1 LRLGVFASDFG
12 FDMSLSVYFAGE
24 LFNAKHLSGNAGLA
38 AAIDRR
44 SSGRLA
50 CVLPQTLESRE
61 EGAHFI
67 RDEDLEHLISS
78 DVAIFNFDGSE
89 IDSGTVVEFMV
100 AKFADIPAL
109 LLRTDFRRG
118 GDQGQDPWN
127 LMLSFYPRT
136 KTCCLD
142 SMALYKTALAQG
154 LDPSGAADWMLDQ
167 IASQVVPELEA
178 LAQTKP
184 ILPSELANSVHDWLV
199 RFPGFRS
206 PESMTRIRQVLARKS
221 A

>member
-1 LRLGVFASDFG
+1 
-12 FDMSLSVYFAGE
+12 MSLSVYFAGE

-38 AAIDRR
+38 AAIERR
-44 SSGRLA
+44 SSRQFV

-78 DVAIFNFDGSE
+78 DIAIFNFDGSE

-154 LDPSGAADWMLDQ
+154 LDPSAAADSMLHQ
-167 IASQVVPELEA
+167 IAAHVVKKLEE
-178 LAQTKP
+178 LAQLKP
-184 ILPSELANSVHDWLV
+184 ILPSALTSSVHDWLLQ
-199 RFPGFRS
+199 FPGFQS
-206 PESMTRIRQVLARKS
+206 PESITRIRQALSRKS
-221 A
+221 P

>member
-1 LRLGVFASDFG
+1 
-12 FDMSLSVYFAGE
+12 MSLSVYFAGE

-38 AAIDRR
+38 AAIQHK
-44 SSGRLA
+44 SGGRIS

-61 EGAHFI
+61 EGPHFI

-78 DVAIFNFDGSE
+78 DAALFNFDGSE
-89 IDSGTVVEFMV
+89 IDSGTVVEFIV
-100 AKFADIPAL
+100 AKFADIPSL

-136 KTCCLD
+136 ENCCLN
-142 SMALYKTALAQG
+142 SMAFYKTALAQG
-154 LDPSGAADWMLDQ
+154 LDPVKAANRMLDQ
-167 IASQVVPELEA
+167 IAELVAPKLEA

-184 ILPSELANSVHDWLV
+184 ILPPHLANPVHDWLI

-206 PESMTRIRQVLARKS
+206 PESMTRIQQALTRKS
-221 A
+221 S

>member
-1 LRLGVFASDFG
+1 
-12 FDMSLSVYFAGE
+12 MSLSVYFAGE

-38 AAIDRR
+38 AAIQHK
-44 SSGRLA
+44 SGGRLN

-78 DVAIFNFDGSE
+78 DIALFNFDGSE

-136 KTCCLD
+136 ETCCLD

-154 LDPSGAADWMLDQ
+154 LNPVGAVDSMLDQ
-167 IASQVVPELEA
+167 IAALVVPKLET
-178 LAQTKP
+178 LAQTRP
-184 ILPSELANSVHDWLV
+184 ILPPDLANPVHDWLV

-206 PESMTRIRQVLARKS
+206 PESVTRIRQALTRKS
-221 A
+221 S

>member
-1 LRLGVFASDFG
+1 MFSI
-12 FDMSLSVYFAGE
+12 YFAGE
-24 LFNAKHLSGNAGLA
+24 LFNAKHLIGNSALA
-38 AAIDRR
+38 AAIERQSKGEFICR
-44 SSGRLA
+44 
-50 CVLPQTLESRE
+50 LPQALEQRSNSARQIRDQDLESLVDCD
-61 EGAHFI
+61 I
-67 RDEDLEHLISS
+67 
-78 DVAIFNFDGSE
+78 AIFNFDGSE

-100 AKFADIPAL
+100 AKFADIPSV

-136 KTCCLD
+136 ETCCLD

-154 LDPSGAADWMLDQ
+154 LDPVGAADSMLDQ
-167 IASQVVPELEA
+167 IAALVVPKLEA

-184 ILPSELANSVHDWLV
+184 ILPPDLASPVHDWLV

-206 PESMTRIRQVLARKS
+206 LESVTRIRQALTRKS
-221 A
+221 S

>member
-1 LRLGVFASDFG
+1 
-12 FDMSLSVYFAGE
+12 MSLSVYFAGE
-24 LFNAKHLSGNAGLA
+24 LFNAKHLSGNAALA
-38 AAIDRR
+38 AAIQRK
-44 SSGRLA
+44 SGGRIR

-78 DVAIFNFDGSE
+78 DLALFNFDGSE

-100 AKFADIPAL
+100 AKFADIPSV

-136 KTCCLD
+136 ETCCLD
-142 SMALYKTALAQG
+142 SMAFYKTALTEG
-154 LDPSGAADWMLDQ
+154 LDPVAAADRMLDQ
-167 IASQVVPELEA
+167 IAELVVPKLEA

-184 ILPSELANSVHDWLV
+184 ILAPDLASPVHDWLV

-206 PESMTRIRQVLARKS
+206 PESMARIRQALTRKS
-221 A
+221 P

>member
-1 LRLGVFASDFG
+1 
-12 FDMSLSVYFAGE
+12 MSMSVYFAGE
-24 LFNAKHLSGNAGLA
+24 LFNAKHLTGNAGLA
-38 AAIDRR
+38 AAIQRH
-44 SSGRLA
+44 SNGRFV
-50 CVLPQTLESRE
+50 CDLPQTLESRA

-78 DVAIFNFDGSE
+78 DIAIFNFDGSE
-89 IDSGTVVEFMV
+89 IDSGTVAEFIV

-142 SMALYKTALAQG
+142 SMALYKTALSGG
-154 LDPSGAADWMLDQ
+154 LDPAAAAGQMLNQ
-167 IASQVVPELEA
+167 IAAQVIPELEA

-184 ILPSELANSVHDWLV
+184 ILPSELSNSVHDWLV
-199 RFPGFRS
+199 QFPGFQS
-206 PESMTRIRQVLARKS
+206 PESMTRIRQALHQKRS
-221 A
+221 

>member
-1 LRLGVFASDFG
+1 
-12 FDMSLSVYFAGE
+12 MSLSVYFAGE
-24 LFNAKHLSGNAGLA
+24 LFNAKHLSGNAALA
-38 AAIDRR
+38 AAIQRK
-44 SSGRLA
+44 SGGQIN

-78 DVAIFNFDGSE
+78 DLALFNFDGSE
-89 IDSGTVVEFMV
+89 IDSGTVVELMV

-136 KTCCLD
+136 ETCCLD
-142 SMALYKTALAQG
+142 SMALYKTALAEG
-154 LDPSGAADWMLDQ
+154 LDPVGAGNSMLDQ
-167 IASQVVPELEA
+167 IAALVVPKLEA

-184 ILPSELANSVHDWLV
+184 ILPPSLANPVHDWLV

-206 PESMTRIRQVLARKS
+206 PESMTRIRGALTRKS
-221 A
+221 S

>member
-1 LRLGVFASDFG
+1 
-12 FDMSLSVYFAGE
+12 MSLSVYFAGE
-24 LFNAKHLSGNAGLA
+24 LFNAKHLSGNAALA
-38 AAIDRR
+38 AAIQRK
-44 SSGRLA
+44 SGGQIR

-78 DVAIFNFDGSE
+78 DLALFNFDGSE

-100 AKFADIPAL
+100 AKFADIPSI

-136 KTCCLD
+136 ETCCLD
-142 SMALYKTALAQG
+142 SMAFYKSALTAG
-154 LDPSGAADWMLDQ
+154 LDPVAAADRMLDQ
-167 IASQVVPELEA
+167 IAALIVPKLEA

-184 ILPSELANSVHDWLV
+184 ILPPDLAISLHDWLV

-206 PESMTRIRQVLARKS
+206 PESMTRIRQALTRKS
-221 A
+221 S

>member
-1 LRLGVFASDFG
+1 
-12 FDMSLSVYFAGE
+12 MSSVYFAGE
-24 LFNAKHLSGNAGLA
+24 LFSTKHLVGNAALA
-38 AAIDRR
+38 DAIANV
-44 SSGRLA
+44 SNLNFT
-50 CVLPQTLESRE
+50 CVLPQMLEERE
-61 EGAHFI
+61 MSARDI
-67 RDEDLEHLISS
+67 RDNDIVTLIGCDLAL
-78 DVAIFNFDGSE
+78 FNFDGPE
-89 IDSGTVVEFMV
+89 LDSGTVSEFMF

>member
-1 LRLGVFASDFG
+1 
-12 FDMSLSVYFAGE
+12 MSLSVYFAGE
-24 LFNAKHLSGNAGLA
+24 LFNAKHLAGNAGLA
-38 AAIDRR
+38 AAIHRR
-44 SSGRLA
+44 SSGQLV

-78 DVAIFNFDGSE
+78 DIAIFNFDGSE

-100 AKFADIPAL
+100 AKFADTPAL

-184 ILPSELANSVHDWLV
+184 ILPPDLANSVHDWLV
-199 RFPGFRS
+199 QFPGFRS

>member
-1 LRLGVFASDFG
+1 
-12 FDMSLSVYFAGE
+12 MSLSVYFAGE
-24 LFNAKHLSGNAGLA
+24 LFNAKHLAGNAGLA
-38 AAIDRR
+38 AVIQRR
-44 SSGRLA
+44 SNGQFV
-50 CVLPQTLESRE
+50 CVLPQTMESRE

-67 RDEDLEHLISS
+67 RDEDLEHLICS
-78 DVAIFNFDGSE
+78 DIAIFNFDGSE
-89 IDSGTVVEFMV
+89 IDSGTVVEFLV

-154 LDPSGAADWMLDQ
+154 LDPSSAADWMLDQ
-167 IASQVVPELEA
+167 IATQVVRELEQ
-178 LAQTKP
+178 LVQLKP
-184 ILPSELANSVHDWLV
+184 ILTSELTNPVHDWLV
-199 RFPGFRS
+199 QFPGFRS
-206 PESMTRIRQVLARKS
+206 PESITRIRQALARKS
-221 A
+221 S

>member
-1 LRLGVFASDFG
+1 
-12 FDMSLSVYFAGE
+12 MSLSVYFAGE
-24 LFNAKHLSGNAGLA
+24 LFNAKHLAGNAGLA
-38 AAIDRR
+38 AAIERR
-44 SSGRLA
+44 SSGKFN

-67 RDEDLEHLISS
+67 RDEDLEHLISA
-78 DVAIFNFDGSE
+78 DIAIFNFDGSE

-136 KTCCLD
+136 KTCFLD
-142 SMALYKTALAQG
+142 SMALYKAALAQG
-154 LDPSGAADWMLDQ
+154 LDPAAAAARMLDE
-167 IASQVVPELEA
+167 IAAHVVKELEE
-178 LAQTKP
+178 LAQLKP
-184 ILPSELANSVHDWLV
+184 ILPSQLTSSVHDWLV
-199 RFPGFRS
+199 QFPGFRS
-206 PESMTRIRQVLARKS
+206 PDSITRLRQTLARKS
-221 A
+221 T

>member
-1 LRLGVFASDFG
+1 
-12 FDMSLSVYFAGE
+12 MSLSVYFAGE
-24 LFNAKHLSGNAGLA
+24 LFNAKHLVGNAGLA
-38 AAIDRR
+38 AAIQRR
-44 SSGRLA
+44 SNGQFVCL
-50 CVLPQTLESRE
+50 LPQTLESRE

-78 DVAIFNFDGSE
+78 DIAIFNFDGSE

-142 SMALYKTALAQG
+142 SMALYKAALAQG
-154 LDPSGAADWMLDQ
+154 LDPAAAADRMLDT
-167 IASQVVPELEA
+167 IAARTVPDLEA
-178 LAQTKP
+178 LVQTKP
-184 ILPSELANSVHDWLV
+184 ILPPELTDSVHDWLV
-199 RFPGFRS
+199 QFPGFRS
-206 PESMTRIRQVLARKS
+206 PDPITRIRQALARKS
-221 A
+221 S

>member
-1 LRLGVFASDFG
+1 
-12 FDMSLSVYFAGE
+12 MSLSVYFAGE

-38 AAIDRR
+38 TAIQRC
-44 SSGRLA
+44 SSGKFA

-67 RDEDLEHLISS
+67 RDEDLEHLICS
-78 DVAIFNFDGSE
+78 DIAIFNFDGSE

-118 GDQGQDPWN
+118 GDQGNDPWN

-136 KTCCLD
+136 KICCVD
-142 SMALYKTALAQG
+142 SMALYKTALSQG
-154 LDPSGAADWMLDQ
+154 LDPSGAADWMLNQ
-167 IASQVVPELEA
+167 IAAQIVKELEEV
-178 LAQTKP
+178 AQLKP
-184 ILPSELANSVHDWLV
+184 ILPSELTNSVHDWLV
-199 RFPGFRS
+199 QFPGFRS
-206 PESMTRIRQVLARKS
+206 QESITRIRQALARRS
-221 A
+221 S

>member
-1 LRLGVFASDFG
+1 
-12 FDMSLSVYFAGE
+12 MSLSVYFAGE
-24 LFNAKHLSGNAGLA
+24 LFNAKHLLGNAGLA
-38 AAIDRR
+38 AAIQRR
-44 SSGRLA
+44 SNRQFV
-50 CVLPQTLESRE
+50 CVLPQTMESRE

-67 RDEDLEHLISS
+67 RDEDLEHLICS
-78 DVAIFNFDGSE
+78 DLSIFNFDGSE
-89 IDSGTVVEFMV
+89 IDSGTVVEFLV

-154 LDPSGAADWMLDQ
+154 QDPSSAADWMLDQ
-167 IASQVVPELEA
+167 IAAQVVKELEQ
-178 LAQTKP
+178 LVQLKP
-184 ILPSELANSVHDWLV
+184 ILPSKLTNSVHDWLV
-199 RFPGFRS
+199 QFPGFRS
-206 PESMTRIRQVLARKS
+206 PESITRIRQALARKPS
-221 A
+221 

>member
-1 LRLGVFASDFG
+1 
-12 FDMSLSVYFAGE
+12 MSLSVYFAGE

-38 AAIDRR
+38 AAIQRHSR
-44 SSGRLA
+44 SRII
-50 CVLPQTLESRE
+50 CVLPQTLESRG

-67 RDEDLEHLISS
+67 RDEDLEHLITS
-78 DVAIFNFDGSE
+78 DLALFNFDGSE

-136 KTCCLD
+136 QTCCLD
-142 SMALYKTALAQG
+142 SMAFYKEALAQG
-154 LDPSGAADWMLDQ
+154 FDPAAAADRMLEQ
-167 IASQVVPELEA
+167 IAAQVVQELDV

-184 ILPSELANSVHDWLV
+184 ILPSELCNSVYDWLV
-199 RFPGFRS
+199 RFPGFGS
-206 PESMTRIRQVLARKS
+206 PESVTRIRQALARKS
-221 A
+221 S

>member
-1 LRLGVFASDFG
+1 
-12 FDMSLSVYFAGE
+12 MSLSVYFAGE
-24 LFNAKHLSGNAGLA
+24 LFNAKHLAGNAGLA
-38 AAIDRR
+38 AAIQRR
-44 SSGRLA
+44 SNGQFV
-50 CVLPQTLESRE
+50 CVLPQTMESRE

-67 RDEDLEHLISS
+67 RDEDLEHLIRS
-78 DVAIFNFDGSE
+78 DIAIFNFDGSE

-154 LDPSGAADWMLDQ
+154 LDPSNAADSMLDQ
-167 IASQVVPELEA
+167 IAVEVVKELQQ
-178 LAQTKP
+178 LAQSRP
-184 ILPSELANSVHDWLV
+184 MLPSELTNSVHDWLV
-199 RFPGFRS
+199 QFPGFRS
-206 PESMTRIRQVLARKS
+206 AESIARIRQALARKS
-221 A
+221 S

>member
-1 LRLGVFASDFG
+1 
-12 FDMSLSVYFAGE
+12 MSLSVYFAGE
-24 LFNAKHLSGNAGLA
+24 LFNAKHLSGNAALA
-38 AAIDRR
+38 AAIQRQ
-44 SSGRLA
+44 SGGRIR

-78 DVAIFNFDGSE
+78 DLALFNFDGSE

-100 AKFADIPAL
+100 AKFADIPSV

-136 KTCCLD
+136 ETCCLD
-142 SMALYKTALAQG
+142 SMAFYKTALTEG
-154 LDPSGAADWMLDQ
+154 LDPVAAADRMLNK
-167 IASQVVPELEA
+167 IAELVVPKLEA

-184 ILPSELANSVHDWLV
+184 ILAPDLASPVHDWLV

-206 PESMTRIRQVLARKS
+206 PESITRIRQALTRKS
-221 A
+221 S

>member
-1 LRLGVFASDFG
+1 
-12 FDMSLSVYFAGE
+12 MSLSVYFAGE
-24 LFNAKHLSGNAGLA
+24 LFNAKHLAGNAGLA
-38 AAIDRR
+38 GAIQRR
-44 SSGRLA
+44 SNGQFV
-50 CVLPQTLESRE
+50 CVLPQTMESRE

-67 RDEDLEHLISS
+67 RDEDLEHLICS
-78 DVAIFNFDGSE
+78 DLAIFNFDGSE

-154 LDPSGAADWMLDQ
+154 LDPSAAADWMLNQ
-167 IASQVVPELEA
+167 IAAEAVKELEQ
-178 LAQTKP
+178 LAQSKP
-184 ILPSELANSVHDWLV
+184 ILPSQLTNSVHDWLIQ
-199 RFPGFRS
+199 FPGFRS
-206 PESMTRIRQVLARKS
+206 PESITRIRHALARKS
-221 A
+221 S

>member
-1 LRLGVFASDFG
+1 
-12 FDMSLSVYFAGE
+12 MSLSVYFAGE
-24 LFNAKHLSGNAGLA
+24 LFNAKHLSGNAALA
-38 AAIDRR
+38 AAIQRK
-44 SSGRLA
+44 SGGRIR

-78 DVAIFNFDGSE
+78 DLALFNFDGSE

-100 AKFADIPAL
+100 AKFADIPSI

-136 KTCCLD
+136 ETCCLD
-142 SMALYKTALAQG
+142 SMAFYKTALTEG
-154 LDPSGAADWMLDQ
+154 LDPVAAADRMLDQ
-167 IASQVVPELEA
+167 IAELVVPKLEA

-184 ILPSELANSVHDWLV
+184 ILAPDLASPVHDWLV

-206 PESMTRIRQVLARKS
+206 PESMTRIRQALTRKS
-221 A
+221 S

>member
-1 LRLGVFASDFG
+1 
-12 FDMSLSVYFAGE
+12 MSLSVYFAGE
-24 LFNAKHLSGNAGLA
+24 LFNAKHLSGNAALA
-38 AAIDRR
+38 GAIQRK
-44 SSGRLA
+44 SAGRIR

-78 DVAIFNFDGSE
+78 DLALFNFDGSE

-100 AKFADIPAL
+100 AKFADIPSV

-136 KTCCLD
+136 ETCCLD
-142 SMALYKTALAQG
+142 SMAFYKSALTEG
-154 LDPSGAADWMLDQ
+154 LDPVAAADRMLDQ
-167 IASQVVPELEA
+167 IAELVVPKLEA

-184 ILPSELANSVHDWLV
+184 ILAPELASPVHDWLV
-199 RFPGFRS
+199 QFPGFRS
-206 PESMTRIRQVLARKS
+206 PESMTRIRQALIRKS
-221 A
+221 S

>member
-1 LRLGVFASDFG
+1 
-12 FDMSLSVYFAGE
+12 MSLSVYFAGE
-24 LFNAKHLSGNAGLA
+24 LFNAKHLAGNAGLA
-38 AAIDRR
+38 AAIQRR
-44 SSGRLA
+44 SNGQFV
-50 CVLPQTLESRE
+50 CVLPQTMESRE

-67 RDEDLEHLISS
+67 RDEDLEHLIRS
-78 DVAIFNFDGSE
+78 DIAIFNFDGSE

-142 SMALYKTALAQG
+142 SMALYKTALAQR
-154 LDPSGAADWMLDQ
+154 LDPSSAADLMLDQ
-167 IASQVVPELEA
+167 IAAEVVKELEQ
-178 LAQTKP
+178 LAQSRP
-184 ILPSELANSVHDWLV
+184 MLPSELTNSVHDWLV
-199 RFPGFRS
+199 QFPGFRS
-206 PESMTRIRQVLARKS
+206 PESIARIRQALARKS

>member
-1 LRLGVFASDFG
+1 
-12 FDMSLSVYFAGE
+12 MSLSLYFAGE

-38 AAIDRR
+38 AAIQHK
-44 SSGRLA
+44 SAGRLN

-78 DVAIFNFDGSE
+78 DIALFNFDGSE

-136 KTCCLD
+136 ETCCLD
-142 SMALYKTALAQG
+142 SMALYKTALAEG
-154 LDPSGAADWMLDQ
+154 LDPVGAANSMLDQ
-167 IASQVVPELEA
+167 IAALVVPKLEA

-184 ILPSELANSVHDWLV
+184 ILPPDVASPVHDWLV

-206 PESMTRIRQVLARKS
+206 PESITRIRQALTRKS
-221 A
+221 S

>member
-1 LRLGVFASDFG
+1 
-12 FDMSLSVYFAGE
+12 MSMSVYFAGE
-24 LFNAKHLSGNAGLA
+24 LFNAKHLSGNAELA
-38 AAIDRR
+38 AAIQRE
-44 SSGRLA
+44 SGGEIK

-67 RDEDLEHLISS
+67 RDEDLEHLMSS
-78 DVAIFNFDGSE
+78 DIALFNFDGSE

-100 AKFADIPAL
+100 AKFSDIPAL

-136 KTCCLD
+136 ETCCLD

-154 LDPSGAADWMLDQ
+154 LDPVAAANSILDQ
-167 IASQVVPELEA
+167 IAALIAPKLKE

-184 ILPSELANSVHDWLV
+184 ILPPHLANHVHDWLIQ
-199 RFPGFRS
+199 FPGFRS
-206 PESMTRIRQVLARKS
+206 PDSISRIRQALSRKS
-221 A
+221 S

>member
-1 LRLGVFASDFG
+1 
-12 FDMSLSVYFAGE
+12 MSLSVYFAGE
-24 LFNAKHLSGNAGLA
+24 LFNAKHLAGNAGLA
-38 AAIDRR
+38 AAIQRR
-44 SSGRLA
+44 SNGQFV
-50 CVLPQTLESRE
+50 CVLPQTMESRQG
-61 EGAHFI
+61 GAHFI
-67 RDEDLEHLISS
+67 RDEDLEHLICS
-78 DVAIFNFDGSE
+78 DIAIFNFDGSE

-142 SMALYKTALAQG
+142 SMALYKAALAQG
-154 LDPSGAADWMLDQ
+154 LDRSGAADWMLDQ
-167 IASQVVPELEA
+167 IAAEVAKELEQ
-178 LAQTKP
+178 LAQLKP
-184 ILPSELANSVHDWLV
+184 ILPTQLTNSVHDWLV
-199 RFPGFRS
+199 QFPGFRS
-206 PESMTRIRQVLARKS
+206 PESITRIRQALARKS